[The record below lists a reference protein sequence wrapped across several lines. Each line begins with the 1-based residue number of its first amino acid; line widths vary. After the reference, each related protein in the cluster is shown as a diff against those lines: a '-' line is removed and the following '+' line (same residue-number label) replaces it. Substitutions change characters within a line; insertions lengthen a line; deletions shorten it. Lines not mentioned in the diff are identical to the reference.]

1 MMTRMTTR
9 RAALAAL
16 ACAPALTIRPAF
28 GQAPDPTVIRI
39 GAALDDQTT
48 ALLYGQHSGMFARAG
63 VNVEVQ
69 KFNSGSIVAAAVAGG
84 SLEAGKA
91 GTMAVITAYAKG
103 LPFKLIAPVANWNS
117 EHPDSGIIVAANSP
131 IRTAKDFIG
140 KTVAV
145 SSLGDLYSFAAQAWF
160 DKNGGDAQNVRFIE
174 ISPPAVTAAIDQG
187 RIDGGVVGE
196 PMLSTALDSG
206 KYRLAAPI
214 FDAIGKRWADAV
226 IFAKTDWI
234 ESHRALVERFSR
246 AVREVNL
253 YVGAHESEAAPLIV
267 QYVGLD
273 PSQVKRMT
281 HPERS
286 PYLEVAD
293 LQPPID
299 IAAKYKGIPKA
310 FPAQEMI
317 SPLALKA
324 PAR

>member
-1 MMTRMTTR
+1 MNPMTTR
-9 RAALAAL
+9 RAVLAAL
-16 ACAPALTIRPAF
+16 ACAPLAAGPAF
-28 GQAPDPTVIRI
+28 AQTPDPNLIRI

-48 ALLYGQHSGMFARAG
+48 ALLYGQHSGMFAKAG
-63 VNVEVQ
+63 LNVEVQ
-69 KFNSGSIVAAAVAGG
+69 KFNNGSIVAAAVAGG

-91 GTMAVITAYAKG
+91 GTMAVITAYSRG

-117 EHPDSGIIVAANSP
+117 NRPDSGIIVAANSP
-131 IRTAKDFIG
+131 IRTAKDFAG

-160 DKNGGDAQNVRFIE
+160 DKNGGDAQSVHFVE
-174 ISPPAVTAAIDQG
+174 IPPPAVTAAIDQG

-196 PMLSTALDSG
+196 PLYSAAIDSG

-214 FDAIGKRWADAV
+214 FDAIGSRWANAV
-226 IFAKTDWI
+226 IFAKSDWI
-234 ESHRALVERFSR
+234 ESHRPLVERFSR

-253 YVGAHESEAAPLIV
+253 YVGAHESEAAPLII

-273 PSQVKRMT
+273 PAQVKRMI

-286 PYLEVAD
+286 PYLEAAD
-293 LQPPID
+293 LQAPID
-299 IAAKYKGIPKA
+299 IAAKYKGIPKGFA
-310 FPAQEMI
+310 AQDMI
-317 SPLALKA
+317 SAYALKA